1 MSGSELRWESMNL
14 MTRKRYSIDLKEILF
29 VEWGKQTHNFRK
41 TASAQAPEQHC
52 FSLMSQ
58 TTTLD
63 IEASNK
69 TERDLLAQGFTS
81 FIDSLK
87 SKRTA
92 SA

>member
-63 IEASNK
+63 IEASNN
-69 TERDLLAQGFTS
+69 TETEMVAQGFTS

-87 SKRTA
+87 SKRA
-92 SA
+92 V